1 MKRPFYYSCRTGPDR
16 PGRCGGLHADVHW
29 WRGGDTLSGTVRT
42 ATIVQAATVALIAL
56 AGAACGQPEPASE
69 PAGPRAFF
77 VQPADGATVQ
87 SPVALEFGAEEFQI
101 AAVPAGT
108 VTATRPDLGH
118 FHVAIDA
125 DCLSTGEVIPSA
137 APWVHF
143 GDGSNIIDMQ
153 LPPGPHGLTL
163 QIGDDLHRTI
173 EGLCST
179 ISVDVTE

>member
-1 MKRPFYYSCRTGPDR
+1 M
-16 PGRCGGLHADVHW
+16 
-29 WRGGDTLSGTVRT
+29 RT
-42 ATIVQAATVALIAL
+42 ATIVQAATVVLIAL
-56 AGAACGQPEPASE
+56 AAAACGQPEPASE
-69 PAGPRAFF
+69 PASMPAPEPEPAGPRALF

-87 SPVALEFGAEEFQI
+87 SPVALEFGAEDFEI
-101 AAVPAGT
+101 SPVPAGT

-125 DCLSTGEVIPSA
+125 DCLPTGEVIPSA

-153 LPPGPHGLTL
+153 LPPGPHQLTV
-163 QIGDDLHRTI
+163 QIGDDLHQTI